1 MNKRRNYKPLGLF
14 AMLAALL
21 GIAGCKG
28 GGDDV
33 ICMYGVPT
41 MSYELKG
48 KVTDNTGKPVKG
60 IEVQVERQIPS
71 DSSFVAMG
79 LTAATDKDGMWQ
91 VVGAEDPAQVLRV
104 VFRDVDGM
112 ENGGQFAESSTV
124 LKDLQPIKDSKDTKN
139 PFDLGT
145 VKMEAPTVMM
155 KAEY

>member
-1 MNKRRNYKPLGLF
+1 MNKRRNHKPIGLF

-21 GIAGCKG
+21 GIAGCKD

-48 KVTDNTGKPVKG
+48 KVTDNTGKPVEG

-71 DSSFVAMG
+71 DSSYVAMS
-79 LTAATDKDGMWQ
+79 LIAATDKDGMWQ

-145 VKMEAPTVMM
+145 VKMEVPTVMM
-155 KAEY
+155 KAEN